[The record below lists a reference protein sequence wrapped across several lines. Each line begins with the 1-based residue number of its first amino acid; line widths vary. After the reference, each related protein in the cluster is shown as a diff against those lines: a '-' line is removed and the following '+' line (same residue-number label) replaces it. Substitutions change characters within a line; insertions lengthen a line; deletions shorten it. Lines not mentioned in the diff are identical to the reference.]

1 MQNQVHGRMGDKE
14 LINDSLASQKYITS
28 SYNTYANECVNSS
41 LRNDMMSILNDE
53 HAIQADIFNELQSH
67 GWYQVQNAEPQK
79 IMQAKSKFSSQ

>member
-1 MQNQVHGRMGDKE
+1 MQNQVHGRMWDKE

-28 SYNTYANECVNSS
+28 SYNTYANECVNNS

-67 GWYQVQNAEPQK
+67 GWYQVQNVEPQK

>member
-1 MQNQVHGRMGDKE
+1 MQNQINGCMGDKE

-53 HAIQADIFNELQSH
+53 HAIQAEIFNELQSH
-67 GWYQVQNAEPQK
+67 GWYQTQPAEPQK
-79 IMQAKSKFSSQ
+79 IMQAKSKFSAQ